1 MRTTAPGYPRVT
13 TSTSAARFAVHYFS
27 RQFVDELAEGLN
39 PIGVRK
45 FHEGELPRRLF
56 CVTQIRPAD

>member
-1 MRTTAPGYPRVT
+1 VT

-56 CVTQIRPAD
+56 CVTQIHPAD